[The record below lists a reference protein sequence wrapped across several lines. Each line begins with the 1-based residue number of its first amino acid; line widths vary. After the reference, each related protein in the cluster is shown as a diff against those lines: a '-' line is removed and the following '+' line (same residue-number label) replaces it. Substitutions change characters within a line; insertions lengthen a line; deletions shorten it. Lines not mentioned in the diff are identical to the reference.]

1 MFRYDTNL
9 YNPFQDPSNLL
20 SVNSIFE
27 MPLTFMGDFFPWFI
41 PTIIAI
47 VFVRALVLTFTLCTT
62 IYNRALAIILTVL
75 LLVPIANLFVLLL
88 ILRRASKLLKISG
101 IKISVLGAD
110 LSQFQEDGSV
120 VQSSSSTRSGC
131 LGFFL
136 DYLKFHFKF
145 VIKLKELPVGTALLR
160 ILGVFGLFVALEYFR
175 LIYAGE
181 VDLRIFGNLVFVIL
195 CGMLV
200 RSGRNLAGRSSAK
213 HKIIGCFVAPW
224 LLIMTFTI
232 VEIVVEEEAKKVFV
246 ENVEE
251 EDAKKVWVDV
261 VKNTSFDIC
270 PNRTLGEMAD
280 SFMAHPQW
288 EFVGDLRYV
297 NVSLAG
303 SFQDGLDE
311 SITVNAKLY
320 FRNGDVDWL
329 ELYKIEYDGV
339 LLSEPLFIDEANN
352 ILELMC
358 LSAD

>member
-1 MFRYDTNL
+1 VFPYLDNTL
-9 YNPFQDPSNLL
+9 QDHNPLRDPSNLL
-20 SVNSIFE
+20 SVNPIFE

-75 LLVPIANLFVLLL
+75 LVVPIANWFVLLL

-101 IKISVLGAD
+101 VKISVLGAD

-136 DYLKFHFKF
+136 DYLKFEFNF

-160 ILGVFGLFVALEYFR
+160 ILGVFGLFVALQYFR

-200 RSGRNLAGRSSAK
+200 MSGRNLAGRPSAK
-213 HKIIGCFVAPW
+213 QKIIGCFVAPW

-232 VEIVVEEEAKKVFV
+232 VAI
-246 ENVEE
+246 
-251 EDAKKVWVDV
+251 EDLKVWVHV
-261 VKNTSFDIC
+261 VKITSFDIC
-270 PNRTLGEMAD
+270 SNRTLGEMAD

-288 EFVGDLRYV
+288 ESIDTGDGYV
-297 NVSLAG
+297 YVSVAG
-303 SFQDGLDE
+303 SFQDE
-311 SITVNAKLY
+311 SITVNAKLN
-320 FRNGDVDWL
+320 FRVSEFV
-329 ELYKIEYDGV
+329 ELYEIEYNGESLITDD
-339 LLSEPLFIDEANN
+339 DE
-352 ILELMC
+352 IGFFLERMC
-358 LSAD
+358 ISRD